1 MVVLLVLVVVM
12 VTVVAVAAAAA
23 AAALGRGGR
32 AVKTRG
38 DTTNSTENYRRKGRN
53 DGEKLWG
60 YGYPQGWWGR
70 SIARLESVDLTVSKG
85 NLDMSPVEPNGT
97 SSYFCLRRLA
107 PFANV
112 IAGDYFELESIPD
125 IFCSMYVTLTTW
137 KEICGSRASKRLGGT
152 TLCPCV
158 RVSIDDDR
166 LAVVVVEM
174 TTRLVARPEDDDDD
188 DEVHERARDSA
199 VGYHCH

>member
-1 MVVLLVLVVVM
+1 M
-12 VTVVAVAAAAA
+12 
-23 AAALGRGGR
+23 R
-32 AVKTRG
+32 
-38 DTTNSTENYRRKGRN
+38 
-53 DGEKLWG
+53 
-60 YGYPQGWWGR
+60 
-70 SIARLESVDLTVSKG
+70 
-85 NLDMSPVEPNGT
+85 PVEPNGT

-152 TLCPCV
+152 TLCPWY
-158 RVSIDDDR
+158 DDDR

-188 DEVHERARDSA
+188 DEVHEGARDSA